1 MIHHDSRDYKEA
13 ASAAA
18 RQMRQKMEKLIED
31 GRHKAGRVIEEV
43 TNNVIQDRVVRT
55 KAVELV
61 AGQGDEAWGLTIPVN
76 DKGHLH
82 DKRYLHPHAWQQVL
96 SDAGMPKQYADK
108 LEAQANGS
116 EWGKLLVQHNL
127 NTIFSHRTDQ
137 RNLVRESKG
146 LVKGWLSDKF
156 RRLDSR
162 PLLEAFAGACQENGL
177 MPYEGYALDT
187 KVRVR
192 AILPKVFE
200 PIENEVM
207 VVGLEWGNSDY
218 GDGGHVINVFVNR
231 VYCTNLAVMDQA
243 LRQIHLG
250 KRLNDDIEYS
260 AETYRKDTEANIS
273 ALQDVVRGVIGPAKV
288 HAWMD
293 TISKAADR
301 SVGKDVAVLLKE
313 LDKET
318 VAKVVAAY
326 ESPDVVNLPP
336 GDTVWRLSNAVSWI
350 AQSNDVAPE
359 KRLEMQALAGK
370 LIPHKAIEAVAV

>member
-31 GRHKAGRVIEEV
+31 GRQKAGRVIEEV
-43 TNNVIQDRVVRT
+43 TSNVIQDRVVKT
-55 KAVELV
+55 KAVSFLDTDDGWTLR
-61 AGQGDEAWGLTIPVN
+61 AGDRHSV
-76 DKGHLH
+76 
-82 DKRYLHPHAWQQVL
+82 LHPHAWQQVL
-96 SDAGMPKQYADK
+96 SDAGMPKLYADK
-108 LEAQANGS
+108 LESMSNGT
-116 EWGKLLVQHNL
+116 EWGPDLVAHNL
-127 NTIFSHRTDQ
+127 NTIFSHRETQ

-146 LVKGWLSDKF
+146 QVKGWLSDKF

-162 PLLEAFAGACQENGL
+162 PLLEAFAGACHANGL
-177 MPYEGYALDT
+177 MPYEGFALET
-187 KVRVR
+187 KVRMR

-200 PIENEVM
+200 PVENEVM

-218 GDGGHVINVFVNR
+218 GDGGHVVKVFVNR
-231 VYCTNLAVMDQA
+231 VWCTNLATMEDV

-260 AETYRKDTEANIS
+260 QETYRKDTEANVS
-273 ALQDVVRGVIGPAKV
+273 ALQDVVRAAIGPAKV
-288 HAWMD
+288 HGWMD
-293 TISKAADR
+293 AISQAAER
-301 SVGKDVAVLLKE
+301 TVGKDIATLLKE

-318 VAKVVAAY
+318 AAKVVAAY

-336 GDTVWRLSNAVSWI
+336 GNTVWRLSNAVSWI

-359 KRLEMQALAGK
+359 KKLDMQALAGK